1 MKTKYAIL
9 VVILLTVFACSG
21 EKKEEKAD
29 SIEQENTSKA
39 DSVVD
44 ARRSRSELAVMM
56 RNIYI
61 DMHDNKE
68 LLASGT
74 MPDIDWGKYTHIKE
88 AEPTDAEDSGPAFE
102 AFADAYVNQ
111 LKAFNNSNDSNR
123 IETYNNLVNGC
134 LSCHQQYCIGPMDII
149 KTLKI
154 EQ

>member
-1 MKTKYAIL
+1 MKIKY
-9 VVILLTVFACSG
+9 VILIGILACVFACSG
-21 EKKEEKAD
+21 ENQEEKEK
-29 SIEQENTSKA
+29 SGEVKA

-74 MPDIDWGKYTHIKE
+74 MPDIDWEKYTHIKE

-102 AFADAYVNQ
+102 AFADAYVSQ

-149 KTLKI
+149 RTLKI
-154 EQ
+154 KQ